1 VCGRVDRTLTGM
13 AQDAEQGI
21 GRGAALITAWIE
33 EHVGGRVTAL
43 ARQPRWRPVWFA
55 TVERDRETLE
65 LCVRGER
72 LDTPGLYPLRH
83 EMVVQQLLEERAIA
97 VPHVY
102 GWCDDPPS
110 YVMERVSGSNDF
122 SAASDEERQSV
133 MEDYLG
139 ILAAVH
145 ALDVEPFQDAG
156 VPRAPTPAESGLVG
170 MQAYERLYR
179 SQKRRPDPFLEFCL
193 GWLARNPLDNHGRES
208 VVVWDS
214 GQFHHQD
221 GSITGLLDLE
231 LAHIG
236 DPLMDLA
243 AFRQRDTIIGYG
255 DPRTLYE
262 RYANLSGTPV
272 DLDAIRYYHFA
283 FTLANQLAFHG
294 ALADPPPESDYMTNL
309 QWCCE
314 TNRFAVEA
322 LADILSIDLPK
333 GDLPDTALAEMEFPD
348 PWSSPAAVGHAHL
361 VGILRHATA
370 ADEFGQYR
378 LRGGF
383 RLARHLRRCDEIG
396 DAVVDADLDDL
407 RELLGDRPTTW
418 QEGDAAL
425 ETYVL
430 TDDGE
435 HDEALVMLF
444 HRRLTRAHHLLG
456 PPESAMTTHHP
467 VVPIE

>member
-1 VCGRVDRTLTGM
+1 VCGRADRTLKVM
-13 AQDAEQGI
+13 ASGSEQG
-21 GRGAALITAWIE
+21 GERHEERGDDADAGLITAWIE
-33 EHVGGRVTAL
+33 EYVGGRVTAL

-55 TVERDRETLE
+55 TVERDHETLE

-72 LDTPGLYPLRH
+72 LDTPGLYPLCH
-83 EMVVQQLLEERAIA
+83 EMVVQQLLEERGIA
-97 VPHVY
+97 VAHVY

-110 YVMERVSGSNDF
+110 YVMERVPGTNDF
-122 SAASDEERQSV
+122 SAASDDERHSV
-133 MEDYLG
+133 MEDYLA

-145 ALDVEPFQDAG
+145 ALDVKPFQDAG
-156 VPRAPTPAESGLVG
+156 VPRAPTPSESGLVG
-170 MQAYERLYR
+170 MQAYELLYR

-193 GWLARNPLDNHGRES
+193 GWLARNPVDNHGRES

-221 GSITGLLDLE
+221 GAITGVLDLE

-243 AFRQRDTIIGYG
+243 ALRQRDTIIGYG
-255 DPRTLYE
+255 DPRMLYE
-262 RYANLSGTPV
+262 RYSELSGTLV
-272 DLDAIRYYHFA
+272 DLDAIRHYHFA

-294 ALADPPPESDYMTNL
+294 ALADPPLGSDYMTNL

-322 LADILSIDLPK
+322 LADILSIDLP
-333 GDLPDTALAEMEFPD
+333 GVEIPEPRM
-348 PWSSPAAVGHAHL
+348 SPAAVGHAHL

-383 RLARHLRRCDEIG
+383 RLARHLRRSDEIG

-418 QEGDAAL
+418 QEGDVAL
-425 ETYVL
+425 EAFVL
-430 TDDGE
+430 ADDGE

-444 HRRLTRAHHLLG
+444 HRRLTRAHALLG
-456 PPESAMTTHHP
+456 PPGSAMTTHHP
-467 VVPIE
+467 VAPID